1 MSSTATRLPYDTAS
15 TAAGSLSVL
24 LADVCESIMV
34 AGSIRRRAETV
45 GDVELVAVP
54 KIMTYEQFD
63 LFGETVKTT
72 KLDLLW
78 SRLDTLADDGVI
90 VKRPRS
96 DGKLV

>member
-1 MSSTATRLPYDTAS
+1 VSSTATRLPYDTAS